1 MTSDAATI
9 YCLEQVRRE
18 DRDRYVTTLL
28 APASARDSLFALYA
42 FNLEVA
48 KTRETVSEALLGEIR
63 LQWWRETVDGLF
75 SGTPRAHQV
84 VDALDRAIRVH
95 DLPRAPFD
103 ALIDARARDLDDTP
117 FADLAELE
125 RYAEATTANLL
136 DLALQCLDVRDDVA
150 RKAARRVAIGWSL
163 IGLLRSVPY
172 HASERRLY
180 LPLAQL
186 DAAGVDVEDVFHGRF
201 SDGLGEV
208 IRTIV
213 GRARD
218 HIADARRLRK
228 DMPKAGRR
236 ALLYAVLADRY
247 ADALARVGFNP
258 FGADLSL
265 GELERPLALIWHAWR
280 GQY

>member
-1 MTSDAATI
+1 MTTDAAAI

-28 APASARDSLFALYA
+28 APASGRDSLFALYA
-42 FNLEVA
+42 FNLEIA

-63 LQWWRETVDGLF
+63 LQWWRETIDGLF
-75 SGTPRAHQV
+75 TGTPRAHQV
-84 VDALDRAIRVH
+84 VDALDRAVRAH

-103 ALIDARARDLDDTP
+103 ALIDARTRDLDDTP

-125 RYAEATTANLL
+125 AYAEATTANLY
-136 DLALQCLDVRDDVA
+136 DLALRCFEVRGDVA
-150 RKAARRVAIGWSL
+150 HKAARHVAIGWSL

-186 DAAGVDVEDVFHGRF
+186 ESAGVDVEDVFHGRF

-213 GRARD
+213 GRARE

-228 DMPKAGRR
+228 DVPKAGRR
-236 ALLYAVLADRY
+236 LLLYAVLADRY
-247 ADALARVGFNP
+247 ADTLAQVGFNP

-280 GQY
+280 GRY